1 MIADLLPTEEQAAI
15 RDSIAGLSAKIFPV
29 ARLHEPA
36 AFGAGAETGAWQSLA
51 ELGLFGL
58 GLAEDDGGVGYS
70 IAEEVTA
77 ARELGRFLV
86 SPLVLA
92 TMLAVHVA
100 RGEVQA
106 ALRNGTQCAAFA
118 NPLRPVDFVAGGLAD
133 VQLLDA
139 QGAKFAVLWNDSQC
153 ALFSIADHG
162 KIVEAIDETVTLTR
176 ATLDLSSPIAVVSG
190 AALAR
195 RAGLLLAAYL
205 AGIAE
210 ATLEMAVEYAKI
222 RVQFGQP
229 IGAFQAIKHY
239 CADMA
244 LRAEAAVSQT
254 FYATIDSVAQGDE
267 NLFEMACARL
277 VAANAA
283 VENGRYNV
291 QIHGGMGFTYEAD
304 AHMFLK
310 RALLVSAI
318 NSGARQEQA
327 RIIASA
333 GPA

>member
-15 RDSIAGLSAKIFPV
+15 RDSIAGMAAKTFPV
-29 ARLHEPA
+29 ARLHEA
-36 AFGAGAETGAWQSLA
+36 SSFGAGAEIANWQSLA

-58 GLAEDDGGVGYS
+58 GLAEEAGGIGYS
-70 IAEEVTA
+70 IAEEVTV

-86 SPLVLA
+86 SPAVLA
-92 TMLAVHVA
+92 TMLAVHA
-100 RGEVQA
+100 ATGETQE
-106 ALRNGTQCAAFA
+106 ALRNGELRAGFA
-118 NPLRPVDFVAGGLAD
+118 NPLRPVDFSAAVSE

-139 QGAKFAVLWNDSQC
+139 QGAAFAVLWNDNQF
-153 ALFSIADHG
+153 AVV
-162 KIVEAIDETVTLTR
+162 KINDPGEVKEAMDETISLTR
-176 ATLDLSSPIAVVSG
+176 ARLELASPLALIRG
-190 AALAR
+190 AALPR

-222 RVQFGQP
+222 RIQFGQP

-239 CADMA
+239 CAEMA

-254 FYATIDSVAQGDE
+254 FYATIASLAQPDD

-277 VAANAA
+277 TAAEAA
-283 VENGRYNV
+283 VENGRHNV

-304 AHMFLK
+304 AHIYLK
-310 RALLVSAI
+310 RALLISAL
-318 NSGARQEQA
+318 NSGKRQEQT
-327 RIIASA
+327 RIMAFA